1 MYGDLKRSV
10 NTDVF
15 VRMSSEFPYML
26 PEWDKQCKEY
36 GNMTEEETGDCGENL
51 TRFQVAVFG
60 AGETIEE
67 YLDEL

>member
-1 MYGDLKRSV
+1 MYGDLKRNV

-15 VRMSSEFPYML
+15 TRMCREFPYML

-36 GNMTEEETGDCGENL
+36 DNMTEEEAGDCGENL
-51 TRFQVAVFG
+51 TRFQAAVFG

>member
-1 MYGDLKRSV
+1 
-10 NTDVF
+10 
-15 VRMSSEFPYML
+15 ML

-36 GNMTEEETGDCGENL
+36 DNMTEEEAGDCGENL
-51 TRFQVAVFG
+51 TRFQAAVFG